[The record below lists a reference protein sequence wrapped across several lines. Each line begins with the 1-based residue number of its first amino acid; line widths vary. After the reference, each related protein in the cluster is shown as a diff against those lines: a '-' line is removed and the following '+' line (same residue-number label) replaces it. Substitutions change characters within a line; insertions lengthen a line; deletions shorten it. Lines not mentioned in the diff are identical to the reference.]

1 MTSHNAKA
9 LCVIIRSEMDKNSC
23 NESEQS
29 EYMYGG
35 HQIETTKIS
44 VVLPSTS
51 SVPDSLTSLLDVD
64 SDYYKI
70 QKVNISEF
78 VNKEFIES
86 FVKEGHLTVLS
97 DSSRIDLEDC
107 MCITPNGQLVLN
119 LVRETYLELGLEG
132 TSSAVSSGTAPRHI
146 IEVCTVATGASK
158 LQTLQLEL
166 QTSHSKKFLA
176 WGSCKSL
183 VLECVK

>member
-1 MTSHNAKA
+1 MLCPEVWNFPPPAAVHQFKRGNFAKDSTA
-9 LCVIIRSEMDKNSC
+9 CDKIINLHHF
-23 NESEQS
+23 N
-29 EYMYGG
+29 
-35 HQIETTKIS
+35 HLIS
-44 VVLPSTS
+44 VVLPNTS

-132 TSSAVSSGTAPRHI
+132 TSSAVSSGTAPRH
-146 IEVCTVATGASK
+146 T
-158 LQTLQLEL
+158 
-166 QTSHSKKFLA
+166 
-176 WGSCKSL
+176 
-183 VLECVK
+183 